1 MLLSDQKSKN
11 AAPIA
16 AELVDQ
22 VRIDT
27 QSNWDRASAVYEHKS
42 LVTLESKSSFRFVE
56 FRKLGV
62 R

>member
-22 VRIDT
+22 VRIVT
-27 QSNWDRASAVYEHKS
+27 QSNWDRAGAVYEYKS
-42 LVTLESKSSFRFVE
+42 LVTLESKSGFRFVE
-56 FRKLGV
+56 FRKLGD